1 MTSVN
6 DGDQMN
12 TGIIVKGIGGFYY
25 VDIGDRIIECKARGH
40 FRNKNLSPCVGDKV
54 DITISDGDK
63 GLVDAIHNRKNIFIR
78 PPVANI
84 DEMIV
89 VASVANPS
97 PDLMFVD
104 KMLIICQNSGVDV
117 KICFNK
123 SDLDDGETEKL
134 VEMYQKAGYTAFL
147 TSTVDNSGIDN
158 IKASLAGKITA
169 FSGFSGVGKSSLLNS
184 VMDENIMQTG
194 EVSRRLRRGRHTTR
208 HVELISHMGGYI
220 VDTPGFSML
229 DFPQSI
235 TKDNL
240 KDYFPEFY
248 DYEDD
253 CRFRG
258 CNHMSSSNVCAVC
271 NAVEEEK
278 ISSTRYNN
286 YKEFYKILSERKEWK
301 K

>member
-1 MTSVN
+1 M
-6 DGDQMN
+6 D

-25 VDIGDRIIECKARGH
+25 VDIGERIIECKARGH
-40 FRNKNLSPCVGDKV
+40 FRNKNMSPCVGDKV
-54 DITISDGDK
+54 DITITDGDK
-63 GLVDAIHNRKNIFIR
+63 GSIDAIHPRINIFIR

-97 PDLMFVD
+97 PDLIFVD
-104 KMLIICQNSGVDV
+104 KMLVICQSSNVGV

-123 SDLDDGETEKL
+123 SDLDNGEVEKL
-134 VEMYQKAGYTAFL
+134 VDMYRKAGYQAFS
-147 TSTVDNSGIDN
+147 TSTLDNIGIDN
-158 IKASLAGKITA
+158 IRNSFDGKTTA

-184 VMDENIMQTG
+184 VMNDNIMQTG
-194 EVSRRLRRGRHTTR
+194 EVSERLKRGKHTTR

-229 DFPQSI
+229 DFPQTI

-240 KDYFPEFY
+240 KCYFPEFY
-248 DYEDD
+248 EYEDM

-258 CNHMSSSNVCAVC
+258 CNHMSSSEVCAVC
-271 NAVEEEK
+271 KAVEEDE